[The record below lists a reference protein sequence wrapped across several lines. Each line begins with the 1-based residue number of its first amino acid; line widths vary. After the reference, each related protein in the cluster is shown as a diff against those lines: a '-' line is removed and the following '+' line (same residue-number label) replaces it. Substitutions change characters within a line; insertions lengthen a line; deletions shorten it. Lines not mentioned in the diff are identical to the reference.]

1 LTTAGQKRHP
11 QANGKLP
18 DRWSAQANKLA
29 ITGGEPL
36 RKTPFTQWP
45 LADEKER
52 AAIED
57 VLTSSKWGGQPF
69 PGKYA
74 VAFAKQFAELHTV
87 KYAQCVNTGT
97 VAIQAALKAIGIQ
110 PGDEVIAPAYT
121 WEGTVGPVLLL
132 NAVPVFVDVDPETYC
147 MDAKL
152 IEKAITPKTKAILP
166 VHLGMR
172 FADIDEIL
180 RIASKHGLKVIEDCA
195 HAHGGMWNGKGAGSM
210 GDLGAFSFQSSK
222 LITCGEGGAVITNN
236 LECMELV
243 ESYIN
248 AGRASVTDQFHH
260 RIVGFN
266 YRLGEFQAAVLCAQ
280 LERLPKQAKIREQ
293 NMAHFEARLQRVP
306 AIGLLKPDPRI
317 TRVAPYG
324 YVLKYFSKEAKDIP
338 RTAFVAA
345 LQLEGIPCDGLFYE
359 PVYKSSLFPVKAS
372 DFPALSWGRER
383 PLDLRNMYS
392 CPEAERAAYQEA
404 VWFPHQLFLGSR
416 KDVDAIADAIH
427 KVLENIE
434 QLRGLDHKAILAQRL
449 SRADRES

>member
-1 LTTAGQKRHP
+1 MPERRIAHV
-11 QANGKLP
+11 
-18 DRWSAQANKLA
+18 SKLA

-45 LADEKER
+45 LADNKER

-57 VLTSSKWGGQPF
+57 VLASSKWGGQPF

-74 VAFAKQFAELHTV
+74 VAFAKGFAELHTA

-110 PGDEVIAPAYT
+110 PGDEVLAPAYT

-132 NAVPVFVDVDPETYC
+132 NAVPLFVDIDPETYC

-152 IEKAITPKTKAILP
+152 IEEMITPKTKAILP

-172 FADIDEIL
+172 FADMDEIL

-195 HAHGGMWNGKGAGSM
+195 HAHGGQWKGRGAGSM

-222 LITCGEGGAVITNN
+222 LITCGEGGAVISNN
-236 LECMELV
+236 LEYMELV

-266 YRLGEFQAAVLCAQ
+266 YRLGEFQTAVLCAQ
-280 LERLPKQAKIREQ
+280 LERLPKQQKIRDA
-293 NMAHFEARLQRVP
+293 NMAYFENRLKNT
-306 AIGLLKPDPRI
+306 AGIGLLKPDPRI

-324 YVLKYFSKEAKDIP
+324 YVLKYFSEQAKDIP
-338 RTAFVAA
+338 RAAFVAA

-359 PVYKSSLFPVKAS
+359 PVYKSSLFPVKAA
-372 DFPALSWGRER
+372 DFPALSWGREKS
-383 PLDLRNMYS
+383 LDLRSMYS
-392 CPEAERAAYQEA
+392 CPEAERAAYSEA
-404 VWFPHQLFLGSR
+404 VWFPHQLFLGGK
-416 KDVDAIADAIH
+416 KDVDAIADAIE

-434 QLRGLDHKAILAQRL
+434 QLRGLDHKAIRQQGL

>member
-1 LTTAGQKRHP
+1 VG
-11 QANGKLP
+11 
-18 DRWSAQANKLA
+18 KLA

-45 LADEKER
+45 LGAKEES
-52 AAIED
+52 ANLED
-57 VLTSSKWGGQPF
+57 VSAGPNWGGQPF

-74 VAFAKQFAELHTV
+74 VAFAKKFAEVHTA

-97 VAIQAALKAIGIQ
+97 LAIQAALKAIGIQ

-132 NAVPVFVDVDPETYC
+132 NAVPVFVDVDPDTYC
-147 MDAKL
+147 LDAKL

-172 FADIDEIL
+172 FADMDEIL
-180 RIASKHGLKVIEDCA
+180 RIATKHNLKVIEDCA
-195 HAHGGMWNGKGAGSM
+195 HAHGGMWKGKGAGSM

-222 LITCGEGGAVITNN
+222 LITSGEGGAVITNN
-236 LECMELV
+236 LEYMEKV
-243 ESYIN
+243 QSYIN
-248 AGRASVTDQFHH
+248 AGRASVTDLFHH
-260 RIVGFN
+260 RIIGFN

-280 LERLPKQAKIREQ
+280 IERLPKQAAVREA
-293 NMAHFEARLQRVP
+293 NMKYLETRLKNTP
-306 AIGLLKPDPRI
+306 GIGLLKPDPRI
-317 TRVAPYG
+317 TRLAPYG
-324 YVLKYFSKEAKDIP
+324 YVMKYFDKQVKDIP
-338 RTAFVAA
+338 RAAFVAA

-359 PVYKSSLFPVKAS
+359 PVYKSSLFPVNSA
-372 DFPALSWGRER
+372 DFPALSWGREK
-383 PLDLRNMYS
+383 PLDLRSMYS
-392 CPEAERAAYQEA
+392 CPESERAAYHEG
-404 VWFPHQLFLGSR
+404 VWFMHQLFLGTQ

-434 QLRGLDHKAILAQRL
+434 ELRGLDHKAIRNQRL